1 MTTHGLCKRISRGRA
16 HDVVWQQIQYPG
28 DDLLHLSRNFRPLGR
43 ELCVTFSGELGHTAK
58 VQSPRR
64 HSKAINWNRKQILQ
78 SIQL

>member
-1 MTTHGLCKRISRGRA
+1 MTTRGLCKGIRLGRA
-16 HDVVWQQIQYPG
+16 HDVVWQQVQYDG

-43 ELCVTFSGELGHTAK
+43 ELGVTFPGELGHTAK